1 MYFLLQALQNKQLV
15 ASINED
21 EDKFRVETQ
30 LAPDLGDNSDTI
42 NNSDNNTRVPF
53 KKETSDSS
61 ENNEAEEDID
71 MDIDDEDN
79 TDDGEEEQEE

>member
-1 MYFLLQALQNKQLV
+1 MYFLLQALQSKQLV

-30 LAPDLGDNSDTI
+30 LAPNLGDNI
-42 NNSDNNTRVPF
+42 NNSENNTRVPF